1 LMSVELSLF
10 LLKNVLLDVAIGMVD
25 GLARVT
31 VLSIGDSKKRAK
43 TIVRFD
49 VSSSL
54 PKDVRA
60 AKF

>member
-1 LMSVELSLF
+1 MSVELSLF

-31 VLSIGDSKKRAK
+31 LLSIGDSIKRAK